1 MRSRPGKVRVK
12 TDPEVL
18 RLAGLLLEY
27 HPRLGPLRLEAVF
40 GNESPVEVEVGPG
53 KGGFLLGRAS
63 ACPEI
68 NFLGVEWLH
77 TYAAYVADRA
87 YRASLPNVRA
97 ICADAADFFHTSLPD
112 NSVSRVHIY
121 FPDPWP
127 KPRHHRRRLITPS
140 FLSEVCR
147 VLRSDGWLGIVT
159 DDADYFEQI
168 QQALSATEG
177 LDETAFEPCSGAEGL
192 VGSNFERKYSQAGK
206 TFCTV
211 AATCARASPEEN
223 S

>member
-18 RLAGLLLEY
+18 RSAGLLLEY
-27 HPRLGPLRLEAVF
+27 PPQLRPLRLEAVF
-40 GNESPVEVEVGPG
+40 GNESPVEVDVGPG
-53 KGGFLLGRAS
+53 KGGFLLGRAL

-68 NFLGVEWLH
+68 NFLGIEWVH
-77 TYAAYVADRA
+77 AYAAYVADRA
-87 YRASLPNVRA
+87 YRASLPNVRTV
-97 ICADAADFFHTSLPD
+97 CADAADFFQTSLPD

-127 KPRHHRRRLITPS
+127 KRRHRRRRLITPA
-140 FLSEVCR
+140 FLCEVRR
-147 VLRSDGWLGIVT
+147 VLQPAGWLDIIT

-177 LDETAFEPCSGAEGL
+177 LDETPFEPCSGAEGL
-192 VGSNFERKYSQAGK
+192 VGSNFEKKYSRAGRAFH
-206 TFCTV
+206 TI
-211 AATCARASPEEN
+211 AATRSR
-223 S
+223 

>member
-18 RLAGLLLEY
+18 RSAGLLLEY

-40 GNESPVEVEVGPG
+40 GNEAPVEVEVGPG

-68 NFLGVEWLH
+68 NFLGIEWAH
-77 TYAAYVADRA
+77 AYAAYLADRA

-97 ICADAADFFHTSLPD
+97 VCGDAADFFQTSLPD

-127 KPRHHRRRLITPS
+127 KRKHCRRRLITPS
-140 FLSEVCR
+140 FLCEVRRALCPG
-147 VLRSDGWLGIVT
+147 GWLGIIT
-159 DDADYFEQI
+159 DDADYFEH
-168 QQALSATEG
+168 AHHVVSATEG
-177 LDETAFEPCSGAEGL
+177 LDEIPFEACPGAEGL
-192 VGSNFERKYSQAGK
+192 VGSNFEKKYSRAGRAFH
-206 TFCTV
+206 TL
-211 AATCARASPEEN
+211 AATRSR
-223 S
+223 